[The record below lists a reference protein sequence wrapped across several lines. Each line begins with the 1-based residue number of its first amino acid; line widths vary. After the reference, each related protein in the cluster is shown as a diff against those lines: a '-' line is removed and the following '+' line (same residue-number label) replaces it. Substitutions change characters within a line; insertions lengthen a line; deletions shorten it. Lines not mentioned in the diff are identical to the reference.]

1 MKQLKIIFVI
11 AILLQGLV
19 LPSVTAQTVS
29 DEVYFADAN
38 LERVIKE
45 NLNIEVITEEAL
57 LELTYLDIYEDHISD
72 VTGLEYAHN
81 LEHFAI
87 YERHSVSDLT
97 PLTGLTNLVAL
108 TIQGGHLEN
117 LELLAELEQ
126 LERLHLFDNAIRD
139 ISVLASLPNLWEVGL
154 ANNDINNISAL
165 KDLSNLRYVNFNS
178 NNISDISMLKEFEA
192 LEFVELFN
200 NNLDMTPQS
209 PSYQVVHQLLDREIT
224 VFYDEMITLDIT
236 EETENSVSIEWSYD
250 IPNRFVSDSSW
261 LMINESFVPD
271 VNVKEQN
278 AYTFTNLD
286 PDDQYRI
293 IIQFNIYALGNSYP
307 LDTGFIYRPGD
318 FVLDNPIN
326 NEVISVSPD
335 QTTGIATV
343 GNEELEQLLDNGEVS
358 VSANH
363 LQEFMLELTS
373 EQVNLLKEKNATL
386 FLSSELGGF
395 GINANNLANDKQAT
409 LILSTVN
416 RAPQGS
422 QAVSKILKYEITQ
435 DSVELTELSIPG
447 KAIFLFFDFQNRDE
461 SRVNLYKLNNNGWEQ
476 RQMSNVD
483 FLGFGLFTDI
493 NETGTYGIFERAPV
507 NRTVT
512 QPVQTEDNNW
522 VVNEELVNEVEEN
535 AVLSVD
541 LELAQG
547 DALAKVPFT
556 SAQIQSLKAKNAEV
570 ELDRRNASMRIPLSN
585 LTDADVETTFSMEKL
600 EDVPQQ
606 ADALSEVYS
615 FKIFQGEQAVTSF
628 EAPVTL
634 TFTYDESR
642 LAENEEAV
650 VGYLNEQNEWTFT
663 NNGVEFVNDTD
674 GTITVTTN
682 HFSTFGVFAV
692 EVNSTEPPEE
702 EVNQEGPD
710 LPESE
715 VDPVTDSDDEER
727 NNQPGPGNTNQ
738 PEGSNPIDTENENTE
753 SGITEERTSEN
764 ETVITDNENIE
775 SEKEEQEIST
785 EEETTESVEEGKK
798 LPKTATDSYN
808 LFVIGSLLA
817 IAGAF
822 FYVIQRRRVITK

>member
-29 DEVYFADAN
+29 DEVYFADTN

-72 VTGLEYAHN
+72 LTGLEYAHN

-97 PLTGLTNLVAL
+97 PLIGLTNLVAL

-154 ANNDINNISAL
+154 AYNDINNISAL
-165 KDLSNLRYVNFNS
+165 KDLPNLRYVNFNS
-178 NNISDISMLKEFEA
+178 NNINDISMLEEFGA

-200 NNLDMTPQS
+200 NNLDITPQS

-261 LMINESFVPD
+261 LIINESFVPD

-278 AYTFTNLD
+278 AYTFTNLE
-286 PDDQYRI
+286 PDDEYLI
-293 IIQFNIYALGNSYP
+293 IIQFNIYALGNLYP

-318 FVLDNPIN
+318 FVFDNPTN
-326 NEVISVSPD
+326 NEVISVTPD

-343 GNEELEQLLDNGEVS
+343 GNEELGQLLENGEVS
-358 VSANH
+358 VSGNH

-409 LILSTVN
+409 IRKTTVN

-422 QAVSKILKYEITQ
+422 QAVSKIFTYEISQ
-435 DSVELTELSIPG
+435 DGVEVTELNIPG
-447 KAIFLFFDFQNRDE
+447 KAFFIFFDFQSRDE
-461 SRVNLYKLNNNGWEQ
+461 SRVNLFKLNNSSWSQ
-476 RQMSNVD
+476 RQMENVD
-483 FLGFGLFTDI
+483 FLGFGLSTDI
-493 NETGTYGIFERAPV
+493 NETGTYGIFERTPV
-507 NRTVT
+507 NRTIT

-522 VVNEELVNEVEEN
+522 VVNEELVSEVEEN
-535 AVLSVD
+535 SVLSVD
-541 LELAQG
+541 LELAQT

-570 ELDRRNASMRIPLSN
+570 ELDRKNASMRIPLSN
-585 LTDADVETTFSMEKL
+585 LSDSDVETTFSMEKL

-642 LAENEEAV
+642 LADNEEAV

-663 NNGVEFVNDTD
+663 NNGVDFVNDTD

-692 EVNSTEPPEE
+692 ETNSDEVEVPE
-702 EVNQEGPD
+702 
-710 LPESE
+710 LPVSPE
-715 VDPVTDSDDEER
+715 DEEQQDSSDPSDNETEGQPSGENITGTPGQ
-727 NNQPGPGNTNQ
+727 NNN
-738 PEGSNPIDTENENTE
+738 GSSNDESQTGTNENGTAGE
-753 SGITEERTSEN
+753 DETSSEN
-764 ETVITDNENIE
+764 SQQADTGKENA
-775 SEKEEQEIST
+775 
-785 EEETTESVEEGKK
+785 ETTEGAETAIENNAEGKA
-798 LPKTATDSYN
+798 LPKTATN
-808 LFVIGSLLA
+808 MFNFFLIGSMLA
-817 IAGAF
+817 LAGAAVY
-822 FYVIQRRRVITK
+822 FYQRRRLTLK